1 MGRSGP
7 FPPAQPIFFAE
18 EFPRARV
25 VRGDSGIPYT
35 KGPKRPNGA
44 SFLVRSSKAAKA
56 GQAGFGLGGV
66 GVVNMG
72 RRAEGEGREEPWW
85 SAAWDWEGSVLELLF
100 MGFCLER
107 LVVLMC

>member
-1 MGRSGP
+1 
-7 FPPAQPIFFAE
+7 
-18 EFPRARV
+18 V